1 MKKEKEKNEYEFC
14 KVCKLNHNLGRRHN
28 FYPNHIKS
36 LSSYLSRFQNKISD
50 VRFFMKN
57 PSILRPEHAALNR
70 LWCVFCDCDI
80 DEIDSSFACFNAIN
94 HLASTEHLKSLKD
107 FLWRYGGGMDRI
119 DSFRILDADLDKWEK
134 KCKLLKNEAA
144 SKGPQ
149 RLVTGPVN
157 DNDIHN
163 ELNSDNFY
171 SCDKNNIHYL
181 NSSFSNGVVPLQNQT
196 LEEYQVSGI
205 TEFGGHLH
213 GANSHISKSSG
224 SQFGYMDNQ
233 HVNIPQNE
241 IGRHINGGI
250 IQHEKANGE
259 RTFQGLQKLA
269 RISSIAGVDATG
281 NVHSGGPPPWFSST
295 DEKPSNEKQRPGKSS
310 KLNPKRVGAAWA
322 ERRKI
327 EMEMEKR
334 GEIVPT
340 KFDSNW
346 LPDFG
351 RVWQSGSRK
360 ESRKE
365 FQVETNTSHKDE
377 NQVVMP
383 TELQPYVSKRQ
394 LKHQGGKLA
403 FRGRVYTDRKLVLS
417 GYGNNLSYATCL
429 LVKKF

>member
-1 MKKEKEKNEYEFC
+1 MKNEFPVNNKPNPRIHQRNAAAPEKMKKKEKEKNEYEFC

-36 LSSYLSRFQNKISD
+36 LSSFLSRFQTKLSD
-50 VRFFMKN
+50 VRFFLKN
-57 PSILRPEHAALNR
+57 PSILLPEHAARNR

-80 DEIDSSFACFNAIN
+80 DEIGSSFACSNAIN
-94 HLASTEHLKSLKD
+94 HLASAEHLKRLKD
-107 FLWRYGGGMDRI
+107 LLWRYGGAMNRI
-119 DSFRILDADLDKWEK
+119 DSFRIVELDLAKWEK
-134 KCKLLKNEAA
+134 MCKLLKNEAA
-144 SKGPQ
+144 SKGSQ
-149 RLVTGPVN
+149 RLLTGPV
-157 DNDIHN
+157 NDIHN

-171 SCDKNNIHYL
+171 NCDKNNIHYL
-181 NSSFSNGVVPLQNQT
+181 NSSFTNGVVPLQNHT

-205 TEFGGHLH
+205 TESGGHLH
-213 GANSHISKSSG
+213 GANSYTSTSSG

-233 HVNIPQNE
+233 HVIIPHSR
-241 IGRHINGGI
+241 IGSHINGGMKQG
-250 IQHEKANGE
+250 IQHERANGE
-259 RTFQGLQKLA
+259 KSFQGLQKLA
-269 RISSIAGVDATG
+269 RVSSVAGEVATG
-281 NVHSGGPPPWFSST
+281 NVHSGGHPPWFSST
-295 DEKPSNEKQRPGKSS
+295 DEKPSIEKQRSGKSS

-334 GEIVPT
+334 GEIVAT

-365 FQVETNTSHKDE
+365 FQVEINTSHKDE
-377 NQVVMP
+377 NQAVMP

-394 LKHQGGKLA
+394 RTGE
-403 FRGRVYTDRKLVLS
+403 
-417 GYGNNLSYATCL
+417 
-429 LVKKF
+429 